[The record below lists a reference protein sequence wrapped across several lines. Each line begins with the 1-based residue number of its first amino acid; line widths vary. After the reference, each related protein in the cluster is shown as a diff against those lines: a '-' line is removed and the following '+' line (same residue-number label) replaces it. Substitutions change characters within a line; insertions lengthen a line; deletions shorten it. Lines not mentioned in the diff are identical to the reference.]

1 MRSLA
6 VFMGA
11 ALVTLA
17 FDSARAACGQVEVA
31 KGDIKIQS
39 GQTKTIEAA
48 KVGSKI
54 CSGDTII
61 AEKDSRAKLK
71 MEDGNELNISP
82 ESKIVL
88 ETYQYNPAENKKKV
102 MLNILQGKVRAATKQ
117 ENMYNDKAKDG
128 AANTFQVRTKS
139 AVAGVRGTDFLTGFD
154 AKTKKTEVLTF
165 KGQVEVGQLGP
176 GGKIVNSVM
185 VGAGQRSE
193 LAPGQRAAPP
203 KPVEA
208 GEFQQLNSDSKVD
221 LGSNSGSGSAPVAGA
236 APGLSSG
243 DDKKGSDQAKSP
255 SPGGDRAPASAPAS
269 STQPKGPSM
278 IGADDLGKGDKAPVL
293 PRNIEGTGPR
303 LPPVISNNSNLPK
316 IDCPH
321 CIDAIQKGN
330 TKVNLRVRIEQ

>member
-1 MRSLA
+1 
-6 VFMGA
+6 
-11 ALVTLA
+11 
-17 FDSARAACGQVEVA
+17 
-31 KGDIKIQS
+31 
-39 GQTKTIEAA
+39 
-48 KVGSKI
+48 
-54 CSGDTII
+54 
-61 AEKDSRAKLK
+61 
-71 MEDGNELNISP
+71 
-82 ESKIVL
+82 VL

-102 MLNILQGKVRAATKQ
+102 LLNILQGKVRAATKQ

-193 LAPGQRAAPP
+193 LVPGQKAAPP

-208 GEFQQLNSDSKVD
+208 GEFQQLNSDSKAD
-221 LGSNSGSGSAPVAGA
+221 LGSNGGGPTPAAGA
-236 APGLSSG
+236 APGLAVG
-243 DDKKGSDQAKSP
+243 DDKKGSSDQAKAP
-255 SPGGDRAPASAPAS
+255 SSGSDRAPASAPAS

-278 IGADDLGKGDKAPVL
+278 IGADDLGKGDKAPVM
-293 PRNIEGTGPR
+293 PRTGEGPR
-303 LPPVISNNSNLPK
+303 PPVLPVISNNSNLPK

-330 TKVNLRVRIEQ
+330 SKVNLRVKIE